1 MHLCRFGFAETTGK
15 EEIEKAVKAL
25 DSKELHG
32 RRLRVRAAGDKEK
45 KPGDPGYKE
54 KEKSRDRSKSRERD
68 RGSSS
73 SRRRNREVRVSDVKG
88 HLTYAYIGFLE
99 REMSEPGLNEEKKET
114 MAQAIQVL
122 KEAFDIP
129 NDESLKVHLSISV
142 DYPSLVRPNDIC
154 SLGYNYSVNEIKK
167 SFSGPETLG
176 DHVYAK

>member
-1 MHLCRFGFAETTGK
+1 M
-15 EEIEKAVKAL
+15 KAL
-25 DSKELHG
+25 DSKDLQG

-54 KEKSRDRSKSRERD
+54 KEKSRERSRSRD

-99 REMSEPGLNEEKKET
+99 REMSEPGLNDEKKEK
-114 MAQAIQVL
+114 MARAIQVL

-129 NDESLKVHLSISV
+129 NDESLKVSWFPSV
-142 DYPSLVRPNDIC
+142 LQHYDFIILTFV
-154 SLGYNYSVNEIKK
+154 
-167 SFSGPETLG
+167 SF
-176 DHVYAK
+176 

>member
-1 MHLCRFGFAETTGK
+1 M
-15 EEIEKAVKAL
+15 
-25 DSKELHG
+25 
-32 RRLRVRAAGDKEK
+32 RAAGDKEK

-99 REMSEPGLNEEKKET
+99 REMSEPGLNEEKKEK

-129 NDESLKVHLSISV
+129 NDESLKVQ
-142 DYPSLVRPNDIC
+142 
-154 SLGYNYSVNEIKK
+154 
-167 SFSGPETLG
+167 
-176 DHVYAK
+176 

>member
-99 REMSEPGLNEEKKET
+99 REMSEPGLNEEKKEK

-142 DYPSLVRPNDIC
+142 DYPFAC
-154 SLGYNYSVNEIKK
+154 
-167 SFSGPETLG
+167 
-176 DHVYAK
+176 